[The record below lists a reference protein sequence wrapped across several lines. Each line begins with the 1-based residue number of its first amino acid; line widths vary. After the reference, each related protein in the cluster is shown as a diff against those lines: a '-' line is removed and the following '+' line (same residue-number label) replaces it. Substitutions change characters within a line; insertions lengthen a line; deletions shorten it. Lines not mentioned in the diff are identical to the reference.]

1 MILYDLII
9 YLCTHDV
16 CIFKYFY
23 MSWLRTV
30 HLQMAISIT
39 KEATDT
45 LRNDHAQIPRLAPG
59 LNVAD
64 PRVSLEIAQA
74 MAGTWICP
82 KKYLRGEAIESVGLS
97 LQIFIL
103 TKTI

>member
-1 MILYDLII
+1 MTYVYSSISTCHGCGLSISKL
-9 YLCTHDV
+9 
-16 CIFKYFY
+16 
-23 MSWLRTV
+23 
-30 HLQMAISIT
+30 AISIT